1 MLIGRTR
8 NSEVEKRVPVGAM
21 GKNRADRAKNFGMF
35 ALPAIFVF
43 ITVVIIPFIYGFY
56 LTFTDWNGVTDHKNL
71 IGVANYA
78 GLFKDKAFWSS
89 MFLTL
94 KYVFFSVLLV
104 NLAAFM
110 LAYVLSGGVRGQNFF
125 RAGFFTPNLIGGV
138 VLGFIWQFVFS
149 RILVN
154 AGAASGWGIFSTSWL
169 SDPDKAFWSLVIV
182 TVWQLSGYMML
193 IYVAGFTGISED
205 VLEAAGIDGAA
216 GFQKLRRIVMPL
228 MMPSVVICLFLTLS
242 RAFMVYDVNLTLTG
256 GEPYGST
263 RLVAMHVYEKAFTAR
278 QYGVGQA
285 EAVFLFL
292 VVAAISGIQ
301 VYLGKKKEVEA

>member
-1 MLIGRTR
+1 MGTMGR
-8 NSEVEKRVPVGAM
+8 
-21 GKNRADRAKNFGMF
+21 NRADRTKNFCTF
-35 ALPAIFVF
+35 ALPAVFIFV
-43 ITVVIIPFIYGFY
+43 TVVIIPFLYGMY
-56 LTFTDWNGVTDHKNL
+56 LTVTDWNGVTDVKNL
-71 IGVANYA
+71 VGFANYVE
-78 GLFKDKAFWSS
+78 LFKDSGFWSS
-89 MFLTL
+89 MLLTL

-104 NLAAFM
+104 NLVAFLFAYM
-110 LAYVLSGGVRGQNFF
+110 LTSGMKGQNFF
-125 RAGFFTPNLIGGV
+125 RTGFFTPNLIGGV

-154 AGAASGWGIFSTSWL
+154 VGDSTGWGIFSTSWL
-169 SDPDKAFWSLVIV
+169 SDPNKAFWSLVVV

-193 IYVAGFTGISED
+193 IYVAGFTGMSED
-205 VLEAAGIDGAA
+205 VLEAASIDGAT
-216 GFQKLRRIVMPL
+216 GFQRLKSIVMPL
-228 MMPSVVICLFLTLS
+228 MVPSFVICLFLTLS

-292 VVAAISGIQ
+292 VVAIISGLQ
-301 VYLGKKKEVEA
+301 VYIGKKKEVEA

>member
-1 MLIGRTR
+1 MGTMGR
-8 NSEVEKRVPVGAM
+8 S
-21 GKNRADRAKNFGMF
+21 RADRMKNFCAF
-35 ALPAIFVF
+35 ALPAVF
-43 ITVVIIPFIYGFY
+43 IFATVVIVPFIYGMY
-56 LTFTDWNGVTDHKNL
+56 LTFTDWNGVTDVKNL
-71 IGVANYA
+71 VGFANYLELFRDA
-78 GLFKDKAFWSS
+78 GFWSS
-89 MFLTL
+89 MLLTL

-104 NLAAFM
+104 NLVAFVFAYM
-110 LAYVLSGGVRGQNFF
+110 LTSGMKGQNIF
-125 RAGFFTPNLIGGV
+125 RTGFFTPNLIGGV

-154 AGAASGWGIFSTSWL
+154 VGDSTGWGIFSTSWL
-169 SDPDKAFWSLVIV
+169 SDPGKAFWSLVVV

-193 IYVAGFTGISED
+193 IYVAGFTGMSED
-205 VLEAAGIDGAA
+205 VLEAASIDGAT
-216 GFQKLRRIVMPL
+216 GFQRLKSIVMPL
-228 MMPSVVICLFLTLS
+228 MVPSFVICLFLTLS

-292 VVAAISGIQ
+292 VVAVISGLQ
-301 VYLGKKKEVEA
+301 VYIGKKKEVEA